1 MSTNEIIDIIG
12 LVICAL
18 IMPPLIILCWL
29 MVIYGIKET
38 LRDDFKIDKTK
49 DTEQPKKRRD

>member
-1 MSTNEIIDIIG
+1 MTTNEIIDIVG

-38 LRDDFKIDKTK
+38 LKDDFKLFKSK
-49 DTEQPKKRRD
+49 DTEQSKKRRE